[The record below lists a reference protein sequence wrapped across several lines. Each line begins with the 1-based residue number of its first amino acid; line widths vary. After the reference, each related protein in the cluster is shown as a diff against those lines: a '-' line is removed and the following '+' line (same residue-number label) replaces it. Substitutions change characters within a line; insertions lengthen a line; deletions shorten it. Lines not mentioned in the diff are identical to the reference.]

1 MVLANKEEKNFSYSR
16 KVAVRSEDV
25 AMHGGQV
32 ARQVGVCVLQVEFA
46 RGVVE
51 AVKVDVESFSSLSN
65 KRSTGLSH
73 LRPLKGL
80 QKNHH

>member
-46 RGVVE
+46 TRGE
-51 AVKVDVESFSSLSN
+51 
-65 KRSTGLSH
+65 RCG
-73 LRPLKGL
+73 
-80 QKNHH
+80 